1 MNSLTWDQVHAR
13 RLARHHL
20 VKPVSGDLRKPVRDV
35 CGVQSQ
41 VAAAAELAIGSRVK
55 GATQEQVRA
64 ELYDKKRL
72 VKTYSLRGTLHV
84 HAADELALWMAAM
97 RWKPYWRAKDSWHA
111 HHGLTAKQ
119 GEAFVDAVREALD
132 GECLTREELAKEVS
146 GRVGAWAK
154 DKLASNWGELLRPVA
169 YLGVLCFGPV
179 RGAKVTYV
187 RPDRWAGL
195 KTEVKDQPDPEESA
209 MEIVRRYLRAYGPA
223 THQDLARWFALRPPE
238 AREALESLGDEV
250 AQVEVEGRKAFVL
263 AADEGRWPSDPSCL
277 RLLPQYE
284 AYVLGSG
291 PKEVVVPKDTAG
303 RVFEHGRGRYEGAV
317 AHQIMLVDGVVS
329 GMWERREKG
338 GKVEIK
344 LESFVKLDSGQSKEL
359 EREVERVGRFYGAE
373 ATLSMGKLTGRKR

>member
-1 MNSLTWDQVHAR
+1 MNPLTWDQVHAR

-20 VKPVSGDLRKPVRDV
+20 VKPVSGDPREPVRDV
-35 CGVQSQ
+35 CGVQAQ

-55 GATQEQVRA
+55 DATRERVRA
-64 ELYDKKRL
+64 ELYDGKRL

-97 RWKPYWRAKDSWHA
+97 RWKPYWRAKGGWHA
-111 HHGLTAKQ
+111 YHGLTAKQ

-132 GECLTREELAKEVS
+132 GECLTREELAGEVS
-146 GRVGAWAK
+146 GRVGAWAR
-154 DKLASNWGELLRPVA
+154 DRLASNWGELLRPVA

-195 KTEVKDQPDPEESA
+195 KTEVGDQPDPEESA

-238 AREALESLGDEV
+238 AREALQALGDEV
-250 AQVEVEGRKAFVL
+250 ARVEVEGREAYVL
-263 AADEGRWPSDPSCL
+263 AADDGHWPSGPGCL

-291 PKEVVVPKDTAG
+291 PKEVVVPKDTAA

-338 GKVEIK
+338 GKVEIR
-344 LESFVKLDSGQSKEL
+344 LESFVELDSGRTGEL

-373 ATLSMGKLTGRKR
+373 ATLSTGRLTGRRR

>member
-1 MNSLTWDQVHAR
+1 MKALTWDQVHAR
-13 RLARHHL
+13 RLTRHHL
-20 VKPVSGDLRKPVRDV
+20 VTPASGDLREPVRDV

-41 VAAAAELAIGSRVK
+41 VAAAAELAVGSRVK
-55 GATQEQVRA
+55 GATQEKVRA
-64 ELYDKKRL
+64 ALYDGKSL

-84 HAADELALWMAAM
+84 HAADELALWLAAM

-119 GEAFVDAVREALD
+119 GEAFVDAVRDALD
-132 GECLTREELAKEVS
+132 GACLTREELAAEVS

-169 YLGVLCFGPV
+169 YLGVLCFGPA

-195 KTEVKDQPDPEESA
+195 KVEVKDQPDPEESA
-209 MEIVRRYLRAYGPA
+209 MEVIRRYLRAYGPA

-238 AREALESLGDEV
+238 AREALESFGDEV
-250 AQVEVEGRKAFVL
+250 TRVEVEGRKAFVL
-263 AADEGRWPSDPSCL
+263 AEDESRWPSDPRCL

-291 PKEVVVPKDTAG
+291 PKEVIVPKDTAG
-303 RVFEHGRGRYEGAV
+303 RVFEHGRGRFEGAV
-317 AHQIMLVDGVVS
+317 AHQIMLLDGVVA
-329 GMWERREKG
+329 GMWERRQKG
-338 GKVEIK
+338 DTVEIK
-344 LESFVKLDSGQSKEL
+344 VESFVDLDSGRRREL
-359 EREVERVGRFYGAE
+359 EREAERVGRFYGAR
-373 ATLSMGKLTGRKR
+373 ATLSMGRLTGKR